1 MGDDEYPVS
10 IPHSPQSIMQL
21 EDAAIDLM
29 AVLCADYRKRDLS
42 RLNITAEEF
51 VKAMLDN
58 LVATAIA
65 KSRKQ

>member
-10 IPHSPQSIMQL
+10 IPHSQQSIIQV

-29 AVLCADYRKRDLS
+29 VVLCTDYRKRDLS
-42 RLNITAEEF
+42 RLNISADEF
-51 VKAMLDN
+51 VQAMLDN

-65 KSRKQ
+65 KERKQ